1 MMWKMSNKKRKMAFL
16 TALIGS
22 LMAGSSVGAA
32 NLMATIPS
40 DYTNSQMGGV
50 TGSRVTTKVDAAPVV
65 GAVKGLNKDP
75 ATFSVMLDGKSKIF
89 LRQYVSGDTELKGSI
104 LMDAD
109 GDWASSS
116 NPTGVTQAVPNAH
129 AVTGFGNTIYAA
141 GYDQGQVGIAHVVGN
156 RIVEDINKTVDL
168 KQDIKEKTGD
178 VDAKK
183 YDTYTDTNGSIQKTS
198 VHGEGLL
205 VKDGYLYVAASV
217 NLKGGYDNYDNGY
230 LMQYKIN
237 SDGGLSYNG
246 YARIGKNTDQVRL
259 NNYNNFI
266 LNTSVGGYQNYG
278 SRNEETSLDYVDI
291 NGNNIGNLHDK
302 NSIILPEQVKND
314 GYDFRDMK
322 ILPDGTVYVM
332 KYTLSGGGGTGRQGD
347 SGFNGKVYKTTMANL
362 MSEKPDDWQVVLDG
376 KVADGG
382 GWFGKLN
389 AEYYT
394 KRLWVEWG
402 NNLYVY
408 EDGDTNPTH
417 QWETKDF
424 STDTQ
429 FYQFN
434 SVTMLPTDQV
444 WGNLAKLTTY
454 RPEGLTASSETKITV
469 ENADA
474 KVGTVTR
481 KAGITGTSADQTT
494 FSDATLD
501 YGKYSF
507 TKDEVLSINLE
518 KEGDHATNAVAVIQA
533 KDGKNITI
541 DASGHTLQ
549 LASKNYIASPV
560 GIYAGNGKNVSIT
573 ADKVDVVT
581 AGYSNGNSLTNAIW
595 NDGGKNTASQ
605 ITVNG
610 DVNISMSGGYGG
622 NGIAVQ
628 KSDRWGENSQES
640 TQSSTVTI
648 NGNLKIAGG
657 DSATWGIPVN
667 RENVLSRFNN
677 AGILTNIEKSKVTV
691 TGDVDMAVY
700 GNGITTNALGSEV
713 SIGGGHIAVPQGTK
727 YGYYTLGAY
736 VGTINVNMNE
746 TGSAAG
752 THDVQLDGDVFA
764 LKSTGTINL
773 GLTTKNSYL
782 HGIVDNGGKVNMWLQ
797 NGAVWT
803 NEAKNT
809 RYKQDDEDVGSN
821 EVSRVTFLHGGT
833 KSGTSDTAGVIIQ
846 TENSKSLTID
856 KFSGAAK
863 VLYSHD
869 SNTPTKILGGDVNIG
884 TASSGSEIVLRTD
897 YDDNMQSDA
906 VKNQVLNALA
916 EKLYYKNAVY
926 GEKFLSG
933 KVEIAEGLTAS
944 SVAKY
949 TGNIAFNQTN
959 GQGSFAGSGET
970 PEPPAEQSKT
980 LFTSSITGG
989 DDKEYK
995 DDHVWQDQ
1003 VYTFTKDK
1011 TTVQVEGG
1019 AAVDAVKDVTITADG
1034 NELDLTGGEAGIR
1047 AAAGKT
1053 VDITAGTLKVNGKT
1067 GIDAA
1072 GTVTLKGKSEITG
1085 TEKAVNVQKGGSVTL
1100 GTSTISGD
1108 VENSGHL
1115 TLDAATTVSGSIANA
1130 GVLAVNGETHAKDL
1144 TTTGTMTVGT
1154 DGVLA
1159 ADNINVNGGTFTANG
1174 SVSSTVKADEGG
1186 KAILK
1191 GKKTALKGLVSGDHS
1206 SIEATL
1212 SGKDSALNGSL
1223 EGAGSVTLSL
1233 ADQANWTGNAV
1244 GNGAYAVTIGK
1255 DSTWTGSS
1263 AGNNTS
1269 LTLGGTWNN
1278 RGTSSLKQMAGN
1290 GGVIDMTDAKAGTV
1304 TIQNY
1309 GGSSTYIYKHD
1320 TTKPADANSGYAILG
1335 GDVKISHA
1343 DKGSEITLLTDRAGL
1358 DFTSTKA
1365 DEKNLISGTLN
1376 ALAGKLYYTGYA
1388 DGNLSGTV
1396 KIAEGLTA
1404 SSASLR
1410 SETITFSTA
1419 DTGTKQ
1425 AGQGFYDYTPA
1436 TDDKPY
1442 ETGPIVKSENI
1453 GETRESDVNGIVSI
1467 NVTEA
1472 QDSVASSAPS
1482 AMYVAGDAVSPLV
1495 VDLQGHT
1502 LKLNAN
1508 NQTANYVSTVY
1519 VDENKSMEIKDT
1531 KGNGVLK
1538 VSAGLGADGNADTKA
1553 NYVYGI
1559 RVGENGSFTAST
1571 DVEIDGVK
1579 SGSNQ
1584 RAYGLYVSTKGNV
1597 VFEKDLTIK
1606 NVQTGNKVA
1615 PNTAGIYA
1623 DSSSSADAP
1632 INITVKGNLNIE
1644 NVLGS
1649 AIRALNSST
1658 ISTAGATIKAAD
1670 MSNGTDYSQY
1680 YALQANK
1687 GTINLNT
1694 GEGITAG
1701 VLDVTGDMKVTD
1713 NKASV
1718 INVNM
1723 TKGSQWTGAVS
1734 NIPGSTYNAPAGQ
1747 FNLTMAEGSVWNHET
1762 GRSVDT
1768 LKTTFAGSNVSKLDG
1783 SGVIYQN
1790 SDKGI
1795 TVYDYSGDTT
1805 VVYGHDANDPLT
1817 IHGGDF
1823 TIKAAAADSK
1833 ITLVTDSQGITGG
1846 FADGDTAAEK
1856 NHVKEVLNKLAN
1868 KLFYTG
1874 YKDANLSGVVKIADG
1889 LTASSVS
1896 ATVKASGDVTFSDGT
1911 NGTKKAGQGFYAYTP
1926 EQEKP
1931 NYKTGAITKS
1941 EDISLSREL
1950 DESGVAHVA
1959 VTESNVTSNFA
1970 SAIYAGE
1977 STSPSSPMTV
1987 KMSGKGL
1994 ALNAAQSSG
2003 QAAVI
2008 YAGANT
2014 YIKVINPS
2022 ADQKLTITANNT
2034 DTRASHGIYALGNAH
2049 LNISGPVEI
2058 TDVITQGDSATGIN
2072 IQGQQSE
2079 ITIDGPLTISNVK
2092 GLRERG
2098 AGVSA
2103 SGILVTGDSST
2114 VTVSGPVDISG
2125 VRGSGIKLV
2134 GANTKVS
2141 VGGGTITAAEDS
2153 DHSHNFYA
2161 VRVDKGTLDINM
2173 KDGAAGDTTTKITG
2187 DMYATGQYGK
2197 KVVEYTGGELIDWN
2211 DAGILNVALTDKD
2224 SFWKGVAAYDM
2235 YNDNYGTGGNTVHDI
2250 GQFNLYLQNGATWTN
2265 EQQSHVTTTTIASKN
2280 PVWAGSTLATLHG
2293 GKDADNAGLIYQKD
2307 NHPISVV
2314 NYSGHTTVFYEH
2326 DANDPTK
2333 MIGGSFHIT
2342 NAAEGSAITFIT
2354 DNKGITSGFADGD
2367 SSVAK
2372 DKVANVLNSLAGKL
2386 FYTNYTDGHL
2396 AGVVK
2401 IADGLT
2407 ASSAALKTG
2416 DISFSTD
2423 QTGTG
2428 VAGQG
2433 YYAYTTSKPGSQTN
2447 KEFTA
2452 AITGDASVDTVY
2464 VDKGVLKDDGTY
2476 VFTADSTTITPEKH
2490 LVAGGAGVPQIGAA
2504 ISGSDEN
2511 HNVTMDMN
2519 GNKLTVDTTTDT
2531 HTTGIAAIGKGVVNI
2546 KNAGAMSVSATSTKG
2561 GQTGALFVNAGGT
2574 INIHNAGADHVLTL
2588 RAKSTAPANAA
2599 VIKSMNG
2606 VSGVM
2611 SSITVDG
2618 LVDVVADKSNA
2629 SGANEAIS
2637 AVASKIEVGGGVIKA
2652 VNGAEYAIRAYGE
2665 YNSKNRGQVN
2675 VNVKKDAEGAIIG
2688 AGNNNVQ
2695 LEGNVYLGGGMD
2707 NAGANADVS
2716 LGLNTKDS
2724 FWKGDV
2730 SNANGSSAGIVN
2742 LYMGSGASW
2751 TGNNLSGNTVNADLD
2766 HATWTG
2772 SSSGNAMHLKLD
2784 NSIWHVNG
2792 ASKLA
2797 SFSGNKGSIF
2807 VASDAGDISVGDYSG
2822 NTTVIY
2828 NHDADHP
2835 TNILGGS
2842 FTIGQAKDGS
2852 AITLITDNQGITKGF
2867 TAKDKAE
2874 DQNTVNEVLNK
2885 LAQKL
2890 FYTANDGKLAGT
2902 VKIAEGLTAS
2912 SIALKTGDI
2921 SFSTDTT
2928 GTKTPGQGFYEYT
2941 AADDS
2946 VLTAKITGGN
2956 DTKYENLGIETEK
2969 GIYNFTDDATI
2980 AVTQGTYDSNLGAIE
2995 SSGGPI
3001 TINAA
3006 GKSLDVSYHVL
3017 KGSNVARA
3025 VATGLRT
3032 GIKDVTIKAKS
3043 LKLSTDTTGFRAQ
3056 GVYATGGKISID
3068 ADTTISTS
3076 AQTESNGIYS
3086 GNGGTVTMN
3095 GNLTIQKDSK
3105 AANYIALKSDDNG
3118 VINVNMKDGKA
3129 GTGVVKIDGDVF
3141 TKSAESYDYWEDETT
3156 STTSTVNLALQ
3167 GKDSSWNG
3175 RSLYE
3180 VTSSGDDST
3189 SYGTFNLWL
3198 ADGASWTNEK
3208 NGKEVPSGFTGS
3220 RVTKFT
3226 GGSDAA
3232 HAGNIFQKDSKALTI
3247 DNYSGNTNIYYA
3259 HTGNGEAASDYAAGD
3274 TIIKHAEKDSV
3285 VSLITDNSGVNMSSA
3300 DSIVNVLNSLAGK
3313 LTYSNFTKDENN
3325 LTGYVKIADGLT
3337 SSSAAMYT
3345 GDMAFSKKDGKG
3357 SLKDEDSIRPDL
3369 PAPDHQIKNEFTTT
3383 LTGVKSKD
3391 KEYYKAGVIKSDGLY
3406 QFTQNSSI
3414 TTTNAHGADMNQVT
3428 TIDAKGKTLTFNT
3441 DLTYG
3446 TTVHAIGAN
3455 STDGVTINAGK
3466 LVLNAHSTNG
3476 RIEGINV
3483 GQGALTINGNTEMNI
3498 KGVGYTL
3505 GLYAAG
3511 DSALTFNGNV
3521 TAMGDETS
3529 EWGLTAK
3536 NGAWGYYRCSLV
3548 YSDSNYGLQKGP
3560 KVTINGDVN
3569 AKIDG
3574 NCLFAKGGHAKL
3586 TINGGGNI
3594 EINKDNEHTYY
3605 AMIAECGTTSMN
3617 VNLDEN
3623 YDAVSAR
3630 DNKLVLKGNIGAST
3644 GAISAHETELYTKV
3658 NLGLATADSVWTGVA
3673 HNRFNDDGNSAY
3685 SSDKKFYG
3693 AINVFLQNGAT
3704 WNNEKWGATY
3714 KPWGSSGFAGSHVA
3728 KFVGGSDVAHA
3739 GNIFQND
3746 QNTLTIDN
3754 YSGNTN
3760 IYYAHTGNGEAASDY
3775 VAGDTIIRSAAE
3787 GSAVSLITDNS
3798 GIAMDNEYSVANVL
3812 NALAGKLTYS
3822 SFVTGEKNLT
3832 GYVKIAD
3839 GLTASS
3845 AAKQTGNIAF
3855 NADTGKGSL
3864 ENGSMKPGF
3873 TYPETQK
3880 PEATEKNQGITGDA
3894 KTDYQYKKD
3903 GILKEDGSY
3912 VFTQNPTKIEVESG
3926 AAVDATENNI
3936 NIDSTQAKL
3945 ELKGETGIH
3954 ANGADVTVN
3963 GNTGISGKVGIDAAN
3978 GNVTLN
3984 GSTDIVGTDAAINAG
3999 EGGNVDI
4006 NTNNSALNIKGDINA
4021 DGGSITVDSG
4031 KATGVIDGDV
4041 SASNGGSVEISL
4053 NDAKSSLTGSYRV
4066 DDSSSIVMN
4075 IANGA
4080 TWNLTDDEDDAEGM
4094 SLFRMAK
4101 APAATADKGLTIN
4114 GGESKAKTGYL
4125 NMTKRTKNLNIASYS
4140 GWETIIYGHENA
4152 GEKDEDYKSGNTII
4166 NKAAKDSGVILS
4178 TDNSGIN
4185 MGDKVAV
4192 EATLKALAHKLTYTD
4207 HEENGSNLTGK
4218 VQIADGLTA
4227 SSASKYLGNMR
4238 WDENGKGQLVAGS
4251 IQWEPTIETG
4261 DYETFVMKGARS
4273 AVTTS
4278 FHSWRDNMQD
4288 TYTGADLADEDGI
4301 FAKALGGKTSS
4312 DVSGLKDSNSYW
4324 GAQIGYDKALANGW
4338 HTGVAFDYRDGDSDY
4353 LLGGKGDN
4361 KLYSFGVYGVKK
4373 MDNGSYFRVAA
4384 KAGRVENEYD
4394 VYTELRNKLHADYKA
4409 NAYGLTA
4416 EYGKTFGSEMSYITP
4431 KVQLT
4436 WSRVGSK
4443 DYTGSANNGA
4453 IMNIYQDSYDS
4464 LVGRLGFEAGM
4475 KKAHGSLHA
4484 GLYLAHEFNGDIDT
4498 RYFAKDGG
4506 WKSTSFDGDDTWA
4519 ELVLGGEYRLGGNS
4533 QLYADFARDL
4543 GGDFQRKWKLNAG
4556 IRLRF

>member
-40 DYTNSQMGGV
+40 DYANSQMGGV

-424 STDTQ
+424 STDKQ

-444 WGNLAKLTTY
+444 WGSLAKLTTY
-454 RPEGLTASSETKITV
+454 RPEGFTASSETKITV

-474 KVGTVTR
+474 KIGTVTR
-481 KAGITGTSADQTT
+481 REGITGTSADQTA
-494 FSDATLD
+494 FSDVTSD
-501 YGKYSF
+501 DGTYSF
-507 TKDEVLSINLE
+507 TKDEVLSINLG
-518 KEGDHATNAVAVIQA
+518 KEGDHATNAAAVIQA
-533 KDGKNITI
+533 KDGKDITI

-560 GIYAGNGKNVSIT
+560 GIYAGNGKNVTIT

-581 AGYSNGNSLTNAIW
+581 SGYSSGNSLTNAIW

-622 NGIAVQ
+622 NGVAIQ
-628 KSDRWGENSQES
+628 KSFRWGENSQES
-640 TQSSTVTI
+640 KVSSAVTI
-648 NGNLKIAGG
+648 HGNLKIAGE

-667 RENVLSRFNN
+667 QENVLSRFNN

-691 TGDVDMAVY
+691 TGDVDMSVY

-746 TGSAAG
+746 VGSAAG

-782 HGIVDNGGKVNMWLQ
+782 NGIIDNGGKVNMWLQ

-809 RYKQDDEDVGSN
+809 RYKQDDEDVGNN

-833 KSGTSDTAGVIIQ
+833 KSGTGDTAGVIIQ
-846 TENSKSLTID
+846 TANSKSLTID

-869 SNTPTKILGGDVNIG
+869 SDTPTKILGGDVNIG
-884 TASSGSEIVLRTD
+884 SASSGSEIVLRTN

-906 VKNQVLNALA
+906 VKNQVLDALA
-916 EKLYYKNAVY
+916 KKLYYKDAVN
-926 GEKFLSG
+926 KQTALSG

-944 SVAKY
+944 SAAKY
-949 TGNIAFNQTN
+949 IGNIAFNQTN
-959 GQGSFAGSGET
+959 GQGSLGSGET

-980 LFTSSITGG
+980 LFTSSMTGG

-1053 VDITAGTLKVNGKT
+1053 VDITAGILKVNGKT

-1072 GTVTLKGKSEITG
+1072 GIVTLKGKSEITG

-1108 VENSGHL
+1108 VTNGGHL
-1115 TLDAATTVSGSIANA
+1115 TLDAATTVNGDITNA

-1159 ADNINVNGGTFTANG
+1159 AENINVNGGTFTANG
-1174 SVSSTVKADEGG
+1174 SVSSTVKADKGG

-1191 GKKTALKGLVSGDHS
+1191 GKKTALKGLVSGDQS

-1320 TTKPADANSGYAILG
+1320 TTKPADVNSGYAILG

-1343 DKGSEITLLTDRAGL
+1343 DKGSEITLLTDRDGL

-1365 DEKNLISGTLN
+1365 DAKNLISGTLN

-1419 DTGTKQ
+1419 DTSTKK
-1425 AGQGFYDYTPA
+1425 AGQGFYAYTPEEDA
-1436 TDDKPY
+1436 KTY
-1442 ETGPIVKSENI
+1442 ETGAIKKSENI
-1453 GETRESDVNGIVSI
+1453 GETRESDVNGVVSV
-1467 NVTEA
+1467 NVTDA
-1472 QDSVASSAPS
+1472 QTGVANSAPS
-1482 AMYVAGDAVSPLV
+1482 ALYASSDLVDSLV
-1495 VDLQGHT
+1495 VDLQGHALQLST
-1502 LKLNAN
+1502 GGDAN
-1508 NQTANYVSTVY
+1508 KYLSTVY
-1519 VDENKSMEIKDT
+1519 VAGGKTIQIKDSSGSGSV
-1531 KGNGVLK
+1531 KI
-1538 VSAGLGADGNADTKA
+1538 SAGVGNDGNADNKT
-1553 NYVYGI
+1553 NYTYGI
-1559 RVGENGSFTAST
+1559 QVSSEGSLISDAN
-1571 DVEIDGVK
+1571 VEVDGVK
-1579 SGSNQ
+1579 SNGNS
-1584 RAYGLYVSTKGNV
+1584 RAYGIYVNSSGQVAFN
-1597 VFEKDLTIK
+1597 KDLTIK
-1606 NVQTGNKVA
+1606 GVQNENKVGA
-1615 PNTAGIYA
+1615 NTAGIYLSDNA
-1623 DSSSSADAP
+1623 NMT
-1632 INITVKGNLNIE
+1632 IHGNMDIE
-1644 NVLGS
+1644 NVAGY
-1649 AIRALNSST
+1649 AIRVMS
-1658 ISTAGATIKAAD
+1658 GATLTTSGGVIKAMD
-1670 MSNGTDYSQY
+1670 MANGTTNSNY
-1680 YALQANK
+1680 YALFANK

-1694 GEGITAG
+1694 GDGITAG
-1701 VLDVTGDMKVTD
+1701 VLDMTGDMKVTD
-1713 NKASV
+1713 NVASA
-1718 INVNM
+1718 INVNL
-1723 TKGSQWTGAVS
+1723 TKGSQWTGAAS
-1734 NIPGSTYNAPAGQ
+1734 NTASSSYNAPSGQ
-1747 FNLTMAEGSVWNHET
+1747 INMSMTEGSCWTHQT
-1762 GRSVDT
+1762 GMSADT
-1768 LKTTFAGSNVSKLDG
+1768 LKSTFAGSNISKLNSNG
-1783 SGVIYQN
+1783 GLVYQN
-1790 SDKGI
+1790 SDKAI
-1795 TVYDYSGDTT
+1795 TVYNYNGDAT
-1805 VVYGHDANDPLT
+1805 VVYQHDANDPLT
-1817 IHGGDF
+1817 IKGGDF
-1823 TIKAAAADSK
+1823 TIKTATAGSK
-1833 ITLVTDSQGITGG
+1833 ITLVTDSQGINGG

-1856 NHVKEVLNKLAN
+1856 NNVKEVLNKLAN

-1874 YKDANLSGVVKIADG
+1874 YKDANLAGVVKIADG

-1950 DESGVAHVA
+1950 DKSGVAHVTVA
-1959 VTESNVTSNFA
+1959 ESNAGSDKFA
-1970 SAIYAGE
+1970 SALYAGE
-1977 STSPSSPMTV
+1977 STDASSPMTV

-1994 ALNAAQSSG
+1994 ALHVDQSSG
-2003 QAAVI
+2003 QAAAI
-2008 YAGANT
+2008 YAGNNA
-2014 YIKVINPS
+2014 YIHVINPS

-2034 DTRASHGIYALGNAH
+2034 DTRGAHGIYADAYAH

-2058 TDVITQGDSATGIN
+2058 TDITTKGDSATGIN
-2072 IQGQQSE
+2072 IQGKQSE
-2079 ITIDGPLTISNVK
+2079 IIIDGSLTIGNVK
-2092 GLRERG
+2092 GIRERG
-2098 AGVSA
+2098 VGMNA
-2103 SGILVTGDSST
+2103 SGIQVTGDSST

-2125 VRGSGIKLV
+2125 VRGSGIKLA
-2134 GANTKVS
+2134 GKDTKVS

-2153 DHSHNFYA
+2153 DHSNNFYA

-2173 KDGAAGDTTTKITG
+2173 KDGAAGSTTTKITG

-2197 KVVEYTGGELIDWN
+2197 KVVEYTGGELIDWK

-2224 SFWKGVAAYDM
+2224 SFWKGVAAYDQ
-2235 YNDNYGTGGNTVHDI
+2235 YNDDYGTGGNTAHDI

-2280 PVWAGSTLATLHG
+2280 PVWEGSTLATLNG
-2293 GKDADNAGLIYQKD
+2293 GKDAASTGLIYQKD
-2307 NHPISVV
+2307 NNPISVV
-2314 NYSGHTTVFYEH
+2314 NYSGHTTVFYDH
-2326 DANDPTK
+2326 DASDPTK
-2333 MIGGSFHIT
+2333 IIGGSFNIT
-2342 NAAEGSAITFIT
+2342 NAAEGSEITFIT

-2367 SSVAK
+2367 SSDAK
-2372 DKVANVLNSLAGKL
+2372 DKVARVLNNLAGKL
-2386 FYTNYTDGHL
+2386 FYKNYTDGHL

-2433 YYAYTTSKPGSQTN
+2433 YYAYTTSKPGSQTD

-2490 LVAGGAGVPQIGAA
+2490 LIAGGAWVPQIGAA

-2546 KNAGAMSVSATSTKG
+2546 NNAGAMSVSATSTG
-2561 GQTGALFVNAGGT
+2561 NGQTGALFVNAGGT
-2574 INIHNAGADHVLTL
+2574 ITIHNAGADNVLTL

-2637 AVASKIEVGGGVIKA
+2637 AVASKVEVGGGVIKA
-2652 VNGAEYAIRAYGE
+2652 INGAEYAIRAYGE
-2665 YNSKNRGQVN
+2665 FASKNRGQVN

-2707 NAGANADVS
+2707 TTGASADVS

-2742 LYMGSGASW
+2742 LYMGIGASW
-2751 TGNNLSGNTVNADLD
+2751 IGNNLSGNTVNANLD

-2772 SSSGNAMHLKLD
+2772 YSNGNAMHLKLD
-2784 NSIWHVNG
+2784 DSAWNVNG

-2797 SFSGNKGSIF
+2797 SFSGNKGSIL

-2828 NHDADHP
+2828 HHDADHP
-2835 TNILGGS
+2835 TNILGGN
-2842 FTIGQAKDGS
+2842 FTIAQAKDG
-2852 AITLITDNQGITKGF
+2852 AAVTLITDNQGIAKGF
-2867 TAKDKAE
+2867 TAYDKAE

-2902 VKIAEGLTAS
+2902 VKIADGLTAS
-2912 SIALKTGDI
+2912 SAALKTGDI
-2921 SFSTDTT
+2921 SFSTDAT

-2941 AADDS
+2941 VKDDS
-2946 VLTAKITGGN
+2946 VITDPITGN
-2956 DTKYENLGIETEK
+2956 LDKKYVNLGIETEK
-2969 GIYNFTDDATI
+2969 GIYNFTQDAVI
-2980 AVTQGTYDSNLGAIE
+2980 NVTKGDYSSNLGAIE

-3001 TINAA
+3001 TINAK
-3006 GKSLDVSYHVL
+3006 GQDLDVAYHVL

-3025 VATGLRT
+3025 VATGLSY
-3032 GIKDVTIKAKS
+3032 GKSKDVTITAKS

-3056 GVYATGGKISID
+3056 GVYATGGKITID

-3086 GNGGTVTMN
+3086 ENGGTVTMK

-3105 AANYIALKSDDNG
+3105 AANYIALKSDNNG
-3118 VINVNMKDGKA
+3118 VINVNVKDGKA
-3129 GTGVVKIDGDVF
+3129 GAGIVKIDGDVF
-3141 TKSAESYDYWEDETT
+3141 TKSAESYDDWEDETT
-3156 STTSTVNLALQ
+3156 STSSTVNLALQ

-3180 VTSSGDDST
+3180 VSSGEDST

-3198 ADGASWTNEK
+3198 TDGATWTNEK
-3208 NGKEVPSGFTGS
+3208 NGKEVPSGFAGS
-3220 RVTKFT
+3220 HVTNFT

-3232 HAGNIFQKDSKALTI
+3232 HAGNIFQNDTKKITI
-3247 DNYSGNTNIYYA
+3247 DNYSGCANIYYA
-3259 HTGNGEAASDYAAGD
+3259 HEGNGEAAENYKAGD
-3274 TIIKHAEKDSV
+3274 TIINQAAAGSQI
-3285 VSLITDNSGVNMSSA
+3285 SLITDN
-3300 DSIVNVLNSLAGK
+3300 
-3313 LTYSNFTKDENN
+3313 T
-3325 LTGYVKIADGLT
+3325 
-3337 SSSAAMYT
+3337 
-3345 GDMAFSKKDGKG
+3345 
-3357 SLKDEDSIRPDL
+3357 
-3369 PAPDHQIKNEFTTT
+3369 
-3383 LTGVKSKD
+3383 
-3391 KEYYKAGVIKSDGLY
+3391 
-3406 QFTQNSSI
+3406 
-3414 TTTNAHGADMNQVT
+3414 
-3428 TIDAKGKTLTFNT
+3428 
-3441 DLTYG
+3441 
-3446 TTVHAIGAN
+3446 
-3455 STDGVTINAGK
+3455 
-3466 LVLNAHSTNG
+3466 
-3476 RIEGINV
+3476 
-3483 GQGALTINGNTEMNI
+3483 
-3498 KGVGYTL
+3498 
-3505 GLYAAG
+3505 
-3511 DSALTFNGNV
+3511 
-3521 TAMGDETS
+3521 
-3529 EWGLTAK
+3529 
-3536 NGAWGYYRCSLV
+3536 
-3548 YSDSNYGLQKGP
+3548 
-3560 KVTINGDVN
+3560 
-3569 AKIDG
+3569 
-3574 NCLFAKGGHAKL
+3574 
-3586 TINGGGNI
+3586 
-3594 EINKDNEHTYY
+3594 
-3605 AMIAECGTTSMN
+3605 
-3617 VNLDEN
+3617 
-3623 YDAVSAR
+3623 
-3630 DNKLVLKGNIGAST
+3630 
-3644 GAISAHETELYTKV
+3644 
-3658 NLGLATADSVWTGVA
+3658 
-3673 HNRFNDDGNSAY
+3673 
-3685 SSDKKFYG
+3685 
-3693 AINVFLQNGAT
+3693 
-3704 WNNEKWGATY
+3704 
-3714 KPWGSSGFAGSHVA
+3714 
-3728 KFVGGSDVAHA
+3728 
-3739 GNIFQND
+3739 
-3746 QNTLTIDN
+3746 
-3754 YSGNTN
+3754 
-3760 IYYAHTGNGEAASDY
+3760 
-3775 VAGDTIIRSAAE
+3775 
-3787 GSAVSLITDNS
+3787 
-3798 GIAMDNEYSVANVL
+3798 GIAMDNEYSVANAL

-3822 SFVTGEKNLT
+3822 AYVKGEKNLT
-3832 GYVKIAD
+3832 GYVKIA
-3839 GLTASS
+3839 GGFTASS
-3845 AAKQTGNIAF
+3845 KALQTGNIAF
-3855 NADTGKGSL
+3855 SDKDGKGSL
-3864 ENGSMKPGF
+3864 AEGTVTPGV
-3873 TYPETQK
+3873 TYPEEQVKDTYTQ
-3880 PEATEKNQGITGDA
+3880 AITGITKD
-3894 KTDYQYKKD
+3894 DYIYKQN
-3903 GILKEDGSY
+3903 GVLKEEGKY
-3912 VFTQNPTKIEVESG
+3912 TFTKDPTKITVEEG
-3926 AAVDATENNI
+3926 AAIDAKADIT
-3936 NIDSTQAKL
+3936 IDTSKAKL
-3945 ELKGETGIH
+3945 ELTGKNAGIK
-3954 ANGADVTVN
+3954 ADGHQVSIT
-3963 GNTGISGKVGIDAAN
+3963 
-3978 GNVTLN
+3978 
-3984 GSTDIVGTDAAINAG
+3984 GSTAITGGDAI
-3999 EGGNVDI
+3999 
-4006 NTNNSALNIKGDINA
+4006 
-4021 DGGSITVDSG
+4021 
-4031 KATGVIDGDV
+4031 
-4041 SASNGGSVEISL
+4041 SASNGGKVTLNGMTDIKAVGEDGTAISVADEGSEVAIKGHAAASITGAVYVAGGNLTVNTGGATTTMTGDVVVDGGKADITLGDKASTLTGNLSVSNNGQLTL
-4053 NDAKSSLTGSYRV
+4053 NVTNGAKATGSYAA
-4066 DDSSSIVMN
+4066 S
-4075 IANGA
+4075 NGA
-4080 TWNLTDDEDDAEGM
+4080 LTMNVKDGGYWILKDAANTTSLYAIRLADEAGDTN
-4094 SLFRMAK
+4094 
-4101 APAATADKGLTIN
+4101 APAAGTLNVNGGRDKAHTGYIDMTERTQNLDIANFSGHETFIMAHEDDGTFTSGDVNIATAAAGSGLTLYTANN
-4114 GGESKAKTGYL
+4114 GIQMTDKAAVTNILTTLARKVIYREGDDAGKGKNLTGEVKIGEGLTSSSAKTG
-4125 NMTKRTKNLNIASYS
+4125 KI
-4140 GWETIIYGHENA
+4140 
-4152 GEKDEDYKSGNTII
+4152 DF
-4166 NKAAKDSGVILS
+4166 
-4178 TDNSGIN
+4178 
-4185 MGDKVAV
+4185 
-4192 EATLKALAHKLTYTD
+4192 
-4207 HEENGSNLTGK
+4207 SNL
-4218 VQIADGLTA
+4218 
-4227 SSASKYLGNMR
+4227 R
-4238 WDENGKGQLVAGS
+4238 GQLVDGS

-4324 GAQIGYDKALANGW
+4324 GAQVGYDKALANGW
-4338 HTGVAFDYRDGDSDY
+4338 NTGVAFDYRDGDSDY

-4475 KKAHGSLHA
+4475 KKANGSLHA

-4519 ELVLGGEYRLGGNS
+4519 ELVLGGEYRLGGNT